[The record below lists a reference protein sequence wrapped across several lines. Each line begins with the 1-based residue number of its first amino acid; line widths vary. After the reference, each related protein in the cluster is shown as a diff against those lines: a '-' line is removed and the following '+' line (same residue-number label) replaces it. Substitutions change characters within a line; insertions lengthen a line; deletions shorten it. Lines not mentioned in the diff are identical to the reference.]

1 MMGKERQTTMDA
13 THPRLRLELPH
24 EALAEF
30 CRRNQIRAL
39 SVFGS
44 ALRDDFTPDSDVDFL
59 VEFEPDAHFGYIG
72 LAGIE
77 AELGDLIGRKAD
89 LNPAGPIRRGVYRS
103 HLEEET
109 IYVAPG

>member
-1 MMGKERQTTMDA
+1 MMNA

-59 VEFEPDAHFGYIG
+59 VEFEPDAPVGLFG
-72 LAGIE
+72 LALLE
-77 AELGDLIGRKAD
+77 EELSRLVRRKAD
-89 LNPAGPIRRGVYRS
+89 LNTPMCLSRTFREAVMAEAES
-103 HLEEET
+103 
-109 IYVAPG
+109 IYASS